1 MRKALISA
9 LSFSLAL
16 SVIDIYP
23 DPAQAQDQQAMIER
37 ILNPLPEFDPFEKSP
52 LPPQFFPDDVDKRAR
67 ELLIDSLTN
76 RKAAIEE
83 HVKFFQT
90 EDRRLQKQHGSSTGL
105 AEHAQDL
112 LNNTIDER
120 ERYLAAQRQ
129 ALKNTSSP
137 ERKKY
142 LQAIIDEDDLTR
154 ADQLTRQSSVNEV
167 GGVFNRLL
175 SSVDLVGVA
184 SGNYMGAAAET
195 AIGQAYS
202 LLNSEMSVEERR
214 ALARHMDHLKR
225 YPNDPRNSKIVKE
238 IEELEKKK
246 TAALIRK
253 QLDHSKQA
261 AQKGDIDKALFY
273 AEIASYLD
281 GQSKIAQ
288 AELRRLSKSYLQ
300 RSEQQTH
307 GLSAQAEKAGSA
319 EQQKDVEQLL
329 LALSLRDQQQIAEQA
344 ANLEK
349 KYAGKPLAESARDAS
364 SVALEMQGRH
374 EEAKKIIERLASSAK
389 TPGVQKH
396 SAALLQSPEY
406 NLLATFQEARSER
419 RAESV
424 KYVLL
429 GEDLLKKN
437 LIYAAG
443 AVAAA
448 GPAGAVTLGAA
459 NAMMVGNN
467 LINVLSNNPVS
478 AQSVIDAGVAYV
490 RNHPDSVS
498 ATEVY
503 RILADTF
510 EDKGMIDKAIGYHE
524 LAGTPKE
531 KLSSLKQKAA
541 SALLNAATKS
551 KGRGTQEYYLTTLL
565 DQYPESPAAAEAT
578 KKLVE
583 LAKTDSHGLRMSKQ
597 FLKENP
603 ELFGPSG
610 LGLKASLFD
619 GNARNMELADRGVNV
634 TGDNQLLVYY
644 QTAAGV
650 RSQSYPL
657 PRQTSE
663 RFFVALRQKNH
674 TVALAD
680 AGQRAKGSVGGIKNL
695 PMPIIQ
701 GARPNA
707 GESEQ
712 ELDDTTFSFVREA
725 SAHAPAFPKVLD
737 HEMLSENE
745 RDPGGKFS
753 LPPIQGSVSA
763 SRFSMSGALPAGLWG
778 NQIGIGGDHKGSF
791 AGVQLPIPLLQGFIP
806 VDFMVQG
813 RPGGVSVYPRIHKR
827 DDTGE
832 DRELYK

>member
-1 MRKALISA
+1 MKKSLISA
-9 LSFSLAL
+9 LSLSLSL
-16 SVIDIYP
+16 SAIDGYSES
-23 DPAQAQDQQAMIER
+23 AQGQEHQAIIDR
-37 ILNPLPEFDPFEKSP
+37 ILNPLPEFDPFEKP
-52 LPPQFFPDDVDKRAR
+52 PVAPQFFPDEVDKRAR

-76 RKAAIEE
+76 RKAGIEE

-105 AEHAQDL
+105 AEPAQDL
-112 LNNTIDER
+112 LNNTINER

-154 ADQLTRQSSVNEV
+154 ADQLTRQSSVNEL

-184 SGNYMGAAAET
+184 SGNYVGAAAET

-225 YPNDPRNSKIVKE
+225 YPNNPRNGKIVKE

-261 AQKGDIDKALFY
+261 AQKGDTDKALFY

-281 GQSKIAQ
+281 GRSKTAQ
-288 AELRRLSKSYLQ
+288 AELQRLSKFYLHQ
-300 RSEQQTH
+300 MERQNH
-307 GLSAQAEKAGSA
+307 GLSAQVEKAASA
-319 EQQKDVEQLL
+319 EQQEDVEELL
-329 LALSLRDQQQIAEQA
+329 RALSLRDQQKIAEQA

-349 KYAGKPLAESARDAS
+349 KYAGRALAESARDAL

-374 EEAKKIIERLASSAK
+374 DEAKKIIERLASSAK
-389 TPGVQKH
+389 TPGAQTRA
-396 SAALLQSPEY
+396 AALLQSPEY

-490 RNHPDSVS
+490 RNHPGSDS

-503 RILADTF
+503 KILADTY
-510 EDKGMIDKAIGYHE
+510 EEKGMIDKAIGYHE

-531 KLSSLKQKAA
+531 KLSALKQKAA
-541 SALLNAATKS
+541 TALLNAATKS
-551 KGRGTQEYYLTTLL
+551 KGRGTQEYYLTTLI

-578 KKLVE
+578 RKLAE
-583 LAKTDSHGLRMSKQ
+583 LAKTDNHGLRMSKQ

-603 ELFGPSG
+603 ELFGPAG
-610 LGLKASLFD
+610 LGLKATLFD
-619 GNARNMELADRGVNV
+619 GNPRNMELADRGVNV
-634 TGDNQLLVYY
+634 TGDNELLIYY
-644 QTAAGV
+644 QTASGV
-650 RSQSYPL
+650 RSQSYRL

-663 RFFVALRQKNH
+663 RFFVTLRQKNH
-674 TVALAD
+674 AVAMAD

-707 GESEQ
+707 GEPEQ
-712 ELDDTTFSFVREA
+712 ERDDTTFSFVREA

-745 RDPGGKFS
+745 RNPDGKYS

-763 SRFSMSGALPAGLWG
+763 SRFSMSGTLPAGLWG

-791 AGVQLPIPLLQGFIP
+791 AGVQLPIPLLQGFMP

-813 RPGGVSVYPRIHKR
+813 RPGGVSVYPRIHMR
-827 DDTGE
+827 DDKGE
-832 DRELYK
+832 DQELYK

>member
-1 MRKALISA
+1 MRKSLISA
-9 LSFSLAL
+9 LSLSLSL
-16 SVIDIYP
+16 SAIDGYSES
-23 DPAQAQDQQAMIER
+23 AQGQEHQAIIDR
-37 ILNPLPEFDPFEKSP
+37 ILNPLPEFDPFEKP
-52 LPPQFFPDDVDKRAR
+52 PVAPQFFPDEVDKRAR

-76 RKAAIEE
+76 RKAGIEE

-105 AEHAQDL
+105 AEPAQDL
-112 LNNTIDER
+112 LNNTINER

-154 ADQLTRQSSVNEV
+154 ADQLTRQSSVNEL

-184 SGNYMGAAAET
+184 SGNYVGAAAET

-225 YPNDPRNSKIVKE
+225 YPNNPRNGKIVKE

-261 AQKGDIDKALFY
+261 AQKGDTDKALFY

-281 GQSKIAQ
+281 GRSKTAQ
-288 AELRRLSKSYLQ
+288 AELQRLSKFYLYQ
-300 RSEQQTH
+300 MERQNH
-307 GLSAQAEKAGSA
+307 GLSAQVEKAASA
-319 EQQKDVEQLL
+319 EQQEDVEELL
-329 LALSLRDQQQIAEQA
+329 RALSLRDQQKIAEQA

-349 KYAGKPLAESARDAS
+349 KYAGRALAESARDAL

-374 EEAKKIIERLASSAK
+374 DEAKKIIERLASSAK
-389 TPGVQKH
+389 TPGAQTRA
-396 SAALLQSPEY
+396 AALLQSPEY

-490 RNHPDSVS
+490 RNHPGSDS

-503 RILADTF
+503 KILADTY
-510 EDKGMIDKAIGYHE
+510 EEKGMIDKAIGYHE

-531 KLSSLKQKAA
+531 KLSALKQKAA
-541 SALLNAATKS
+541 TALLNAATKS
-551 KGRGTQEYYLTTLL
+551 KGRGTQEYYLTTLI

-578 KKLVE
+578 RKLAE
-583 LAKTDSHGLRMSKQ
+583 LAKTDNHGLRMSKQ

-603 ELFGPSG
+603 ELFGPAG
-610 LGLKASLFD
+610 LGLKATLFD
-619 GNARNMELADRGVNV
+619 GNPRNMELADRGVNV
-634 TGDNQLLVYY
+634 TGDNELLIYY
-644 QTAAGV
+644 QTASGV

-663 RFFVALRQKNH
+663 RFFVTLRQKNH
-674 TVALAD
+674 AVAMAD

-707 GESEQ
+707 GQPEQ
-712 ELDDTTFSFVREA
+712 EGDDTTFSFVREA

-745 RDPGGKFS
+745 RNPDGKYS

-763 SRFSMSGALPAGLWG
+763 SRFSMSGTLPAGLWG

-791 AGVQLPIPLLQGFIP
+791 AGVQLPIPLLQGFMP

-813 RPGGVSVYPRIHKR
+813 RPGGVSVYPRIHMR
-827 DDTGE
+827 DDKGE
-832 DRELYK
+832 DQELYK

>member
-1 MRKALISA
+1 MRKSWISA
-9 LSFSLAL
+9 LSLSLAL
-16 SVIDIYP
+16 GAIDGYP
-23 DPAQAQDQQAMIER
+23 DPVRGQDSQAMIER
-37 ILNPLPEFDPFEKSP
+37 ILNPLPEFDPFEK
-52 LPPQFFPDDVDKRAR
+52 PPQAPKFFPDEVDKRAR

-76 RKAAIEE
+76 DKAAIAE
-83 HVKFFQT
+83 HAEFFQT

-105 AEHAQDL
+105 SDHAQDL
-112 LNNTIDER
+112 LNNTVDER
-120 ERYLAAQRQ
+120 QRYLAALRQ

-154 ADQLTRQSSVNEV
+154 ADQLTRQSSVNEL

-175 SSVDLVGVA
+175 SSVDLIGVA
-184 SGNYMGAAAET
+184 SGNYIGAAAET

-202 LLNSEMSVEERR
+202 LLNTEMSVEERR
-214 ALARHMDHLKR
+214 ALTRHMDHLKR
-225 YPNDPRNSKIVKE
+225 YPNDPRNGKIVKD

-261 AQKGDIDKALFY
+261 AQKGDIDKAFFY
-273 AEIASYLD
+273 AEVASYLD
-281 GQSKIAQ
+281 GRSRIVQ
-288 AELRRLSKSYLQ
+288 AELQKLSKSYLH
-300 RSEQQTH
+300 RSEQQYQ
-307 GLSAQAEKAGSA
+307 GLSAQAEKPGST
-319 EQQKDVEQLL
+319 EQQEDVEELL
-329 LALSLRDQQQIAEQA
+329 LALSLRDQQQIAQQA
-344 ANLEK
+344 ATLEK
-349 KYAGKPLAESARDAS
+349 NYAGKPLADSARDAS

-374 EEAKKIIERLASSAK
+374 EEAKKVIERLASSAK
-389 TPGVQKH
+389 TPAAQKH
-396 SAALLQSPEY
+396 AAALLQSPEY
-406 NLLATFQEARSER
+406 NLLATFEAARSER

-478 AQSVIDAGVAYV
+478 AQSVIDAGVSYV
-490 RNHPDSVS
+490 RSHPDSVS
-498 ATEVY
+498 TTEVY
-503 RILADTF
+503 KILADTY
-510 EDKGMIDKAIGYHE
+510 EEKGMIDKAIAYHE
-524 LAGTPKE
+524 LAGTSAE

-541 SALLNAATKS
+541 TALLNAATKS

-565 DQYPESPAAAEAT
+565 DHYPESPAAADAT
-578 KKLVE
+578 KKLAE
-583 LAKTDSHGLRMSKQ
+583 LAKTDNSGLRMSKE

-603 ELFGPSG
+603 ELFGPTG

-619 GNARNMELADRGVNV
+619 GNTRNMELADRGVAI
-634 TGDNQLLVYY
+634 TGDNQLLIYY
-644 QTAAGV
+644 QTPSGV
-650 RSQSYPL
+650 RSQSYSL
-657 PRQTSE
+657 PRQTTE

-674 TVALAD
+674 AVALAD
-680 AGQRAKGSVGGIKNL
+680 AGQRAKGSIGGIKNL

-712 ELDDTTFSFVREA
+712 EHEDTTFSFVREA
-725 SAHAPAFPKVLD
+725 SSHAPAFPKVLD

-745 RDPGGKFS
+745 RDPAGKYS

-813 RPGGVSVYPRIHKR
+813 RPGGVSVYPKIHMR
-827 DDTGE
+827 DDNGE
-832 DRELYK
+832 DQELYK

>member
-9 LSFSLAL
+9 LSLSLSL
-16 SVIDIYP
+16 SAIDGYP
-23 DPAQAQDQQAMIER
+23 DVAQGQEHQAIIER
-37 ILNPLPEFDPFEKSP
+37 ILNPLPEFDPFEKP
-52 LPPQFFPDDVDKRAR
+52 PVAPQFFPDEVDKRAR

-105 AEHAQDL
+105 AEPAQDL
-112 LNNTIDER
+112 LNNTINER

-154 ADQLTRQSSVNEV
+154 ADQLTRQSSVNEL

-175 SSVDLVGVA
+175 GSVDLVGVA
-184 SGNYMGAAAET
+184 SGNYVGAAAET

-225 YPNDPRNSKIVKE
+225 YPNDPRNGKIVKE

-261 AQKGDIDKALFY
+261 AQKGDTDKALFY

-281 GQSKIAQ
+281 GRSKTAQ
-288 AELRRLSKSYLQ
+288 AELQKLSRFYLQ
-300 RSEQQTH
+300 QMERQNH
-307 GLSAQAEKAGSA
+307 GLSAQVEKAASA
-319 EQQKDVEQLL
+319 EQQEDVEELL
-329 LALSLRDQQQIAEQA
+329 RALSLRDQQKIAEQA

-349 KYAGKPLAESARDAS
+349 KYAGRPLAESARDAL

-374 EEAKKIIERLASSAK
+374 DEAKKLIERLASSAK
-389 TPGVQKH
+389 TPDTQKRA
-396 SAALLQSPEY
+396 AALLQSPEY

-490 RNHPDSVS
+490 RNHPGSDS

-503 RILADTF
+503 KILADTY
-510 EDKGMIDKAIGYHE
+510 EEKGMIDKAIGYHE

-541 SALLNAATKS
+541 TALLNAATKS
-551 KGRGTQEYYLTTLL
+551 KGRGTQEYYLTTVI

-578 KKLVE
+578 KKLAE
-583 LAKTDSHGLRMSKQ
+583 LAKTDNHGLRMSKQ

-603 ELFGPSG
+603 ELFGPAG
-610 LGLKASLFD
+610 LGLKATLFD
-619 GNARNMELADRGVNV
+619 GNPRNMELADRGVNV
-634 TGDNQLLVYY
+634 TGGNELLIYY
-644 QTAAGV
+644 QTASGV

-663 RFFVALRQKNH
+663 RFFVTLRQKNH
-674 TVALAD
+674 AVAMAD

-707 GESEQ
+707 GEPEQ
-712 ELDDTTFSFVREA
+712 ERDDTTFSFVREA

-745 RDPGGKFS
+745 RNPGGKYS

-791 AGVQLPIPLLQGFIP
+791 AGVQLPIPLLEGFMP

-813 RPGGVSVYPRIHKR
+813 RPGGVSVYPRIHMR
-827 DDTGE
+827 DDKGE